1 MAHISH
7 RLSNSFEGA
16 LAGGGDPATSPLY
29 VFGPFLQLI
38 VVAGVAQ
45 ITFGASVWLVV
56 LTVAVVSFMYRQVIA
71 WVTDGTGGSGL
82 TEEEFGA
89 WAVKIN
95 AGITFVEYTLTFLV
109 SVAALVTLLAD
120 RYQPLDQSFHGFR
133 YRTLVAVVLSVLIGW
148 LVNRGP
154 RTAARAFGPATL
166 GVLLLLWVMIIAT
179 IWKFGFHLPDLDW
192 TAFSPRYLN
201 LTLGGYSRLLALMTG
216 IEVFA
221 NLVAAYEGTPEQ
233 RSKKAFRSL
242 LIVMGTTCATM
253 LIVGPAIFKLSDP
266 TNHQISV
273 FTQTMDQL
281 LPQPLAY
288 LGTLIGIVVLGS
300 AAAASAQ
307 GLQNLALG
315 LRYRRYIPAGMGQRN
330 DFDVADRPVWVEVAI
345 VSACYIALGTREE
358 TYLSLYAVGVFVL
371 LSMTS
376 WAAAKRIVRLQR
388 QQLDLRGLLGF
399 FGTIIAALLTSGATV
414 IIFVERF
421 TQGAW
426 AYFLLIPLLY
436 FWFSYVRWQL
446 GEPVPLSDHLGRL
459 HSGQYLLPDRRPG
472 RSERDTTIEDVL
484 VPLDGSSPAESALAI
499 ADILCRAFHS
509 HLTLV
514 SVDSTSG
521 SAGIPEAETR
531 SQAYLKQIAWQLEQ
545 SGLKIDWAVERG
557 QAAEVINTVA
567 RDVGADIIVMT
578 THGHSNLEHF
588 FVSDVAEQVLRKA
601 RSPVLLIRPTEQWR
615 SRRTRFHRLLV
626 GLDGSQSAESVLRYA
641 RTFAQVFESEILLLG
656 VPEADFEEE
665 ELRKYLESV
674 AQALQGRGLKTRAV
688 VTGSGPARTIVAVS
702 ESEDAD
708 LVILAKNG
716 RGTSSRGVALGSV
729 ADRVIQTTQRPL
741 LLVDAP
747 EGGSRIRRRHRAFAP
762 LGPLS

>member
-38 VVAGVAQ
+38 VLAGVAQ

-56 LTVAVVSFMYRQVIA
+56 LTVAVVSLMYRQVIR

-89 WAVKIN
+89 WAVKVN
-95 AGITFVEYTLTFLV
+95 SGITFVEYTLTFLV
-109 SVAALVTLLAD
+109 SVAALVTLLSD
-120 RYQPLDQSFHGFR
+120 RYPPLDYSFHGFK
-133 YRTLVAVVLSVLIGW
+133 YRTLLAVLLSILIGW

-154 RTAARAFGPATL
+154 KTAARTFGPATL
-166 GVLLLLWVMIIAT
+166 GVLLLLWIMIIAT
-179 IWKFGFHLPDLDW
+179 IWRFGFRLPNLDF
-192 TAFSPRYLN
+192 TAFSSRYLN

-233 RSKKAFRSL
+233 RSRKAFRSL
-242 LIVMGTTCATM
+242 MIVMGTTCVTM
-253 LIVGPAIFKLSDP
+253 LIVGPAILRLSDP
-266 TNHQISV
+266 TNEQVSV
-273 FTQTMDQL
+273 FTQTMDRL
-281 LPQPLAY
+281 LPQPLPY

-315 LRYRRYIPAGMGQRN
+315 LRYRHYIPARMGQRN
-330 DFDVADRPVWVEVAI
+330 KFDVADLPVWIEITI
-345 VSACYIALGTREE
+345 VSACYVVLGTQEE
-358 TYLSLYAVGVFVL
+358 TYLSLYAIGVFVL

-376 WAAAKRIVRLQR
+376 WAAAKRIVR
-388 QQLDLRGLLGF
+388 QQGQQVSFRGLLGL
-399 FGTIIAALLTSGATV
+399 FGTVIAALLTSGATI

-426 AYFLLIPLLY
+426 AYFLFIPILY
-436 FWFSYVRWQL
+436 FWFTSVRSRL
-446 GEPVPLSDHLGRL
+446 GQPLALSDHLGRL
-459 HSGQYLLPDRRPG
+459 YSGQYLLPYQREGRP
-472 RSERDTTIEDVL
+472 EHETVLEDIL
-484 VPLDGSSPAESALAI
+484 VPLDGSSPAESALPI
-499 ADILCRAFHS
+499 AEILCRS
-509 HLTLV
+509 LECRLTLI
-514 SVDSTSG
+514 SVDDATGTAATSG
-521 SAGIPEAETR
+521 TGEAMSPSET
-531 SQAYLKQIAWQLEQ
+531 YLKQTTWHLEQ
-545 SGLKIDWAVERG
+545 SGLKVDFVVGRG
-557 QAAEVINTVA
+557 RPEEVITTMTH
-567 RDVGADIIVMT
+567 DVGADIVVMT
-578 THGHSNLEHF
+578 THGRSSIEKLL
-588 FVSDVAEQVLRKA
+588 VSDVAERIIRKA
-601 RSPVLLIRPTEQWR
+601 RSPVLIIRPTEEWR
-615 SRRTRFHRLLV
+615 SRRTRFQRLLV
-626 GLDGSQSAESVLRYA
+626 GLDGSRSAESVLRYA
-641 RTFAQVFESEILLLG
+641 RKFAQVFESEILLLG

-674 AQALQGRGLKTRAV
+674 AKALRGRNLKTRAM

-716 RGTSSRGVALGSV
+716 RGSSHREVSLGSV
-729 ADRVIQTTQRPL
+729 ANRVVQTTQRPL
-741 LLVDAP
+741 LLVNTRNAD
-747 EGGSRIRRRHRAFAP
+747 
-762 LGPLS
+762 